1 MAVLETPQRSCS
13 HVKLVRWG
21 MCMSSPWACSRCCWI
36 WGGWG
41 ESREGEA
48 TFAAL
53 TGLVFKEVWLDGR
66 RDKNEPLRT
75 VEEQQLHPGH
85 LFLLASCK
93 NVGCFHCLDLL
104 SNLMRGTIP
113 VSFGSRTHLRQ
124 NGSSA
129 MKQLYFLFSTLL

>member
-93 NVGCFHCLDLL
+93 NGLAKQSYAGHNTGVVRKPNSPAAKWQQRHEAALFLVLY
-104 SNLMRGTIP
+104 
-113 VSFGSRTHLRQ
+113 
-124 NGSSA
+124 SA
-129 MKQLYFLFSTLL
+129 LN